1 MKKFLMILSIF
12 LFSFSIVGGGIL
24 LTFDLPSIVSEES
37 GGGNSED
44 GELNSNASG
53 YWSSSSY
60 YSLSFAGGDGTG
72 SNPYKIATAAQL
84 AGLAYRSNSSSYY
97 STYNSLYY
105 ELVAD
110 IDLSAHYWV
119 PIGRNYAFTGSFN
132 GNHHVISGMTCKL
145 NSGSDSYYTNNADS
159 NGKSISCALFGTFAG
174 DSTFIQS
181 FALKDMSITTYS
193 GTATSGKYYKFAG
206 VVAAVLGPSDSTS
219 FITGVNVFGTIRSSI
234 TTGAAEIRLGSVAAY
249 MRNGYIGSCQSYASL
264 YTASGGASGSD
275 DSVAYCTGGIVGRT
289 EDSMVVDCAM
299 LGYIDSYLVT
309 GGGIVGCASS
319 TDIQTSY
326 AIRGSSSTSS
336 SSNYFWFG
344 TRDAGGIVG
353 CLKDSST
360 VRSCWASV
368 GIRVKGSYTNYKGAI
383 VGYSFSGC
391 KIYCTQY
398 NAALLN
404 CTKTYNNSATTS
416 GNGHCSSANSSYYRR
431 SNAFISRMTMD
442 SNGVNWYNWNINGY
456 NTRHLNYGFPVV
468 DNSYAYCSA
477 YGNENTKNIEI
488 HSIGTGVDENYSSSI
503 SEYGSVY
510 SLIGGEIRI
519 IGTGNE
525 NCYFRSLLN
534 RDGELETATEN
545 YNQYIAYTTCSA
557 YTTSYSLN
565 SVYYMIFAAPTTD
578 YWQNSYASSFA
589 GGSGTSSSPYLISN
603 GAQLARMAYL
613 VNGSSYSSYNADY
626 FRLTTDID
634 LSGKIWTPIGL
645 VHNFAGNFDGNGY
658 TINGLTCTMY
668 SSDDPIYG
676 FDAYSSSYFGMGL
689 FGYLYG
695 ADVYD
700 FVLTNVDI
708 GNNTEYGNMIS
719 SPSSYLC
726 VGGVCAYARG
736 SSSTSKTVISQ
747 VGAFG
752 SVNCAFYDFNSI
764 QYIGG
769 IVGRMYYY
777 TTLEKSFNYAS
788 VTSGYTE
795 GSTSYGYV
803 GGLVGYAYG
812 SSSSRNV
819 ITDCYNCGSV
829 SNYGYRVGGIAGY
842 TYNTNIIRCYNDAS
856 VRSFYYGGGLVGYA
870 NSSTY
875 IYNSFAEGEVSR
887 LIATAYGEMV
897 YNDSTSLRGGL
908 FGYSYGTSVNLNYV
922 SYRSSD
928 NSKPA
933 GTGSYTSSNL
943 TSYSSDSTVQSTSR
957 ALYTSGSYPW
967 SKTTSI
973 SSKSY
978 TWIIPTSTYSYLNNR
993 YPILSW
999 SVRSRST
1006 SSEFSEC
1013 GTTTIA
1019 LRGAGA
1025 SATTASSS
1033 RYAILGMGL
1042 TISASAPSNPY
1053 GVFAGICEQTLSSNF
1068 ASTAQTY
1075 STYCKGGVSKY
1086 IGVYKTT
1093 STDQIYIKVVAYTP
1107 YDKAVNMPTSTTT
1120 AGSVKLTKYTT
1131 GDPWNTSQSSTSETY
1146 SISNTIYKFRT
1157 ATFTAK
1163 VTNSAWKFKGWYA
1176 TPNSTITSSDIE
1188 GAAGGVSLL
1197 YSTNLS
1203 VSWEPV
1209 MQTMY
1214 VYAVFEPNSTT
1225 GYFDGAWVST
1235 NNGSSYSRKTTSGS
1249 PYSYVSSVLPIY
1261 SNINNSTKTTKYSY
1275 NSTSTQTIPYV
1286 INKSFSLTA
1295 SPGSYYIFNGWYYY
1309 SSPITSSNISS
1320 ATLLTTSTSYSSNS
1334 PPLSGKY
1341 FFAKFTRK
1349 VVNVNFYL
1357 RTSFDGM
1364 TYDAV
1369 NPSSTDGSVCV
1380 EPKIA
1385 YYNTSNTYTTLNM
1398 KDAVTGSISVQAG
1411 TIVTI
1416 TPNPG
1421 GNFVFKGFTTSSG
1434 GPSTSTSTPAT
1445 TFTAGSSNVTYY
1457 LYFCQNSGNKLK
1469 YDSTDKYW
1477 YFEDGE
1483 FPQSYVGTSM
1493 NNTLTN
1499 NMSNMTSA
1507 GSIKYNNGNSNVS
1520 IPIYSYSGKK
1530 YARLQATS
1538 TQTLKMSDG
1547 TSYTFNS
1554 GTYYWFE
1561 VEPIRWRVSDYGV
1574 SSASYPSGWSAYGS
1588 YNQSFTV
1595 VSEKVLGF
1603 GAVTAGNTTE
1613 NWSFTASDM
1622 FKNVNDAYNVI
1633 GLDYNSNYLDL
1644 NVFNQTINGV
1654 TVSYNSETNRL
1665 TLNGTLT
1672 SSATL
1677 DTLPVTFNE
1686 GEAIRISRKL
1696 ISGSATGGGCFV
1708 LDVKKSDGSN
1718 VSTRCYA
1725 DFSHS
1730 ATGELAKTIKIN
1742 NSAESEG
1749 HHLSFWLWT
1758 GNDTAPTFNNAV
1770 YEITFE
1776 KYEIFDKFGD
1786 KGQQDKVSQ
1795 ENLNSNGLR
1804 VASIEELSY
1813 LSDKTA
1819 EASDL
1824 VCFLQG
1830 VNSGKVSYWTRNL
1843 GAGLNNGQ
1851 VITKAGIEK
1860 SMWLNTP
1867 LGIRFALTMKDGVRT

>member
-1 MKKFLMILSIF
+1 MILSIF
-12 LFSFSIVGGGIL
+12 LFSFSVVGGGVL
-24 LTFDLPSIVSEES
+24 LTFDLPSLVFEE

-44 GELNSNASG
+44 GEVNTNASG
-53 YWSSSSY
+53 YWSSY
-60 YSLSFAGGDGTG
+60 YSSSFAGGDGSG

-84 AGLAYRSNSSSYY
+84 ARLAYLSNSSSYY

-110 IDLSAHYWV
+110 IDLSEHYWV
-119 PIGRNYAFTGSFN
+119 PIGRNYAFTGNFY
-132 GNHHVISGMTCKL
+132 GNYHVISGMTCYL
-145 NSGSDSYYTNNADS
+145 SSGNDSYYTNNADS

-174 DSTFIQS
+174 NSTFIYG
-181 FALKDMSITTYS
+181 FALKDISITTYT
-193 GTATSGKYYKFAG
+193 GTAVSGKYYKFAG

-219 FITGVNVFGTIRSSI
+219 FVTGVNVFGTIRSSI
-234 TTGAAEIRLGSVAAY
+234 TTGATEIRLGGIVAY
-249 MRNGYIGSCQSYASL
+249 MRYGYIGSCQSYISL
-264 YTASGGASGSD
+264 YTHSSGASGSD
-275 DSVAYCTGGIVGRT
+275 DSVAYCVGGIVGRT
-289 EDSMVVDCAM
+289 ENSMVVDCAM

-326 AIRGSSSTSS
+326 CARGTSS
-336 SSNYFWFG
+336 NTDGMYFG

-353 CLKDSST
+353 CLKDGST
-360 VRSCWASV
+360 IESCWACV
-368 GIRVKGSYTNYKGAI
+368 GIYTNGSYTNYKGAI

-391 KIYCTQY
+391 KLICTMHSTAMANCSTRY
-398 NAALLN
+398 NGTA
-404 CTKTYNNSATTS
+404 TSVGNSAITTGNKSSFRRSTNFQTYMTS
-416 GNGHCSSANSSYYRR
+416 GSDGTR
-431 SNAFISRMTMD
+431 
-442 SNGVNWYNWNINGY
+442 WYNWNVNGY
-456 NTRHLNYGFPVV
+456 NLGHLNWGFPVV

-477 YGNENTKNIEI
+477 YGNENTKDIEI

-510 SLIGGEIRI
+510 SLIGGDIRI

-534 RDGELETATEN
+534 RDGELETATAN

-557 YTTSYSLN
+557 YSTSYSLN

-695 ADVYD
+695 SADVYD

-719 SPSSYLC
+719 SPSSYLY
-726 VGGVCAYARG
+726 VGGVCAYSYG
-736 SSSTSKTVISQ
+736 TSSTSKVVISQ
-747 VGAFG
+747 VGVFG
-752 SVNCAFYDFNSI
+752 SVNCAFYDFNST

-769 IVGRMYYY
+769 IVGRMYYF

-812 SSSSRNV
+812 SSSSKNV
-819 ITDCYNCGSV
+819 ITDCYNCGTV
-829 SNYGYRVGGIAGY
+829 SNYGFRVGGIAGY
-842 TYNTNIIRCYNDAS
+842 SYYTNIIRCYNDAS
-856 VRSFYYGGGLVGYA
+856 IRSYYYGGGIVGYA
-870 NSSTY
+870 SSYTY
-875 IYNSFAEGEVSR
+875 IYNSFTEGAVSI
-887 LIATAYGEMV
+887 LYAIQYDEMV
-897 YNDSTSLRGGL
+897 YNNDSTLRGAVL
-908 FGYSYGTSVNLNYV
+908 GYSSGTTVNLDYV
-922 SYRSSD
+922 SYRSSE
-928 NSKPA
+928 NSRSV
-933 GTGSYTSSNL
+933 GNGSYSSSNF
-943 TSYSSDSTVQSTSR
+943 TTYSSDSIVQSTGR

-967 SKTTSI
+967 SRTTSI

-999 SVRSRST
+999 SVRSRTT
-1006 SSEFSEC
+1006 SSDFAEC
-1013 GTTTIA
+1013 GSTTIA
-1019 LRGAGA
+1019 LRGSGA
-1025 SATTASSS
+1025 SETTASSS
-1033 RYAILGMGL
+1033 RYAILGQNL
-1042 TISASAPSNPY
+1042 TITASDATGY
-1053 GVFAGICEQTLSSNF
+1053 GIFAGICEGTLSGNF
-1068 ASTAQTY
+1068 ASTEQKY
-1075 STYCKGGVSKY
+1075 LTYCKGSISNY

-1093 STDQIYIKVVAYTP
+1093 TTQTVYIKVAVYTP
-1107 YDKAVNMPTSTTT
+1107 YDGAINYPTSSTT
-1120 AGSVKLTKYTT
+1120 AGQVSYSRFTT
-1131 GDPWNTSQSSTSETY
+1131 GNPWDSSKGTSSGY
-1146 SISNTIYKFRT
+1146 SLSPSFYMYRSNTMT
-1157 ATFTAK
+1157 ASVSNNAY
-1163 VTNSAWKFKGWYA
+1163 KFKGWVKKSS
-1176 TPNSTITSSDIE
+1176 STLAVSDLSS
-1188 GAAGGVSLL
+1188 L
-1197 YSTNLS
+1197 YSSSLS
-1203 VSWEPV
+1203 TTCKLTAPA
-1209 MQTMY
+1209 TTY
-1214 VYAVFEPNSTT
+1214 FFAVFEPNSTT

-1235 NNGSSYSRKTTSGS
+1235 NNGTSYSRKTTSGS
-1249 PYSYVSSVLPIY
+1249 PYSYNGSVLPIY
-1261 SNINNSTKTTKYSY
+1261 SNINNSTITTKYSY
-1275 NSTSTQTIPYV
+1275 NSTATQTIQYV
-1286 INKSFSLTA
+1286 LNKSFTLTA
-1295 SPGSYYIFNGWYYY
+1295 SPGSYYTFNGWYYY

-1320 ATLLTTSTSYSSNS
+1320 ATLLTTSSTYSSTS

-1349 VVNVNFYL
+1349 VINVNVYI

-1364 TYDAV
+1364 TYEAV
-1369 NPSSTDGSVCV
+1369 NPSSADGSICV

-1385 YYNTSNTYTTLNM
+1385 YYNTSNTYTTLDM
-1398 KDAVTGSISVQAG
+1398 KDTVSGSISVQAG
-1411 TIVTI
+1411 TTVTI

-1421 GNFVFKGFTTSSG
+1421 GDFVFKGFTTSDG
-1434 GPSTSTSTPAT
+1434 GPSTSSSAPAT
-1445 TFTAGSSNVTYY
+1445 TFNAGSSNVSYY
-1457 LYFCQNSGNKLK
+1457 LYFCRNSGNKLK

-1483 FPQSYVGTSM
+1483 YPQSYVGTSM
-1493 NNTLTN
+1493 NTTLTN
-1499 NMSNMTSA
+1499 NFSSMTGA
-1507 GSIKYNNGNSNVS
+1507 GNIKYNNGSSNDS

-1538 TQTLKMSDG
+1538 TQALKMSDG
-1547 TSYTFNS
+1547 TNYTFNS

-1574 SSASYPSGWSAYGS
+1574 SSTEYPSGWSVYGA

-1595 VSEKVLGF
+1595 VSDKVLGF
-1603 GAVTAGNTTE
+1603 GAVTAENTAE
-1613 NWSFTASDM
+1613 NWSFTSSDM
-1622 FKNVNDAYNVI
+1622 YKNVNDAYSVV

-1644 NVFNQTINGV
+1644 NVVNKTINGV
-1654 TVSYNSETNRL
+1654 TISYNSETNRL

-1672 SSATL
+1672 SSITL
-1677 DTLPVTFNE
+1677 DGLPVTFKE

-1696 ISGSATGGGCFV
+1696 ISGSSTGGGCFV
-1708 LDVKKSDGSN
+1708 LEVKKSDSSN

-1725 DFSHS
+1725 DISHS
-1730 ATGELAKTIKIN
+1730 ATGEVVKTIKIN

-1749 HHLSFWLWT
+1749 HHLSLWLWT

-1786 KGQQDKVSQ
+1786 KGQQDKVFQ
-1795 ENLNSNGLR
+1795 DNLNCNGLR

-1830 VNSGKVSYWTRNL
+1830 VNCGKVNYWTRNL
-1843 GAGLNNGQ
+1843 GTGLNNGQ

-1860 SMWLNTP
+1860 SMWLDTP
-1867 LGIRFALTMKDGVRT
+1867 LGFRFALTMKDGIRT

>member
-12 LFSFSIVGGGIL
+12 LFSFSIVGGGVL
-24 LTFDLPSIVSEES
+24 LTFDLPAIVTKETDEQ
-37 GGGNSED
+37 NLED
-44 GELNSNASG
+44 GETKANASG

-132 GNHHVISGMTCKL
+132 GNHHVISGMTCYL
-145 NSGSDSYYTNNADS
+145 SSGSDSYYTNNADS

-181 FALKDMSITTYS
+181 FALKNISITTYR
-193 GTATSGKYYKFAG
+193 GTVPSGKYYKFAG
-206 VVAAVLGPSDSTS
+206 VVAAVLGPSDSVS
-219 FITGVNVFGTIRSSI
+219 FVTNVNVTGTIDSSI
-234 TTGAAEIRLGSVAAY
+234 TTGAEEIRLGSIVAY
-249 MRNGYIGSCQSYASL
+249 MRNGYIGSCQSYVSL
-264 YTASGGASGSD
+264 YTESAGASGSD
-275 DSVAYCTGGIVGRT
+275 DSVAYCVGGIVGRT
-289 EDSMVVDCAM
+289 ENSMVTDCAM

-360 VRSCWASV
+360 VKSCWASV
-368 GIRVKGSYTNYKGAI
+368 GIKVNGSYTNYKGAI

-416 GNGHCSSANSSYYRR
+416 GNGNCSSANSSYYRR

-456 NTRHLNYGFPVV
+456 NTGHLNYGFPVV

-503 SEYGSVY
+503 SEDGSVY

-525 NCYFRSLLN
+525 NCYFRSLSN
-534 RDGELETATEN
+534 RDGELETATAN

-557 YTTSYSLN
+557 YSTSYSLN
-565 SVYYMIFAAPTTD
+565 SVYYMIFAASTTD
-578 YWQNSYASSFA
+578 YWQNSYASSFD
-589 GGSGTSSSPYLISN
+589 GGSGTSTSPYLISN

-613 VNGSSYSSYNADY
+613 VNGTSYSSYNADY
-626 FRLTTDID
+626 YRLTTDID

-645 VHNFAGNFDGNGY
+645 IHSFSGNFDGNGY

-676 FDAYSSSYFGMGL
+676 FDAYSSSYFAMGL
-689 FGYLYG
+689 FGYLSG
-695 ADVYD
+695 SADVYD
-700 FVLTNVDI
+700 FVLTNVNI
-708 GNNTEYGNMIS
+708 GNSTEYGNMIS
-719 SPSSYLC
+719 SPTNTLC
-726 VGGVCAYARG
+726 VGGVCAYAYG
-736 SSSTSKTVISQ
+736 SSSTSKVVISQ
-747 VGAFG
+747 VGVFG
-752 SVNCAFYDFNSI
+752 SVGCGFRDVNYI

-769 IVGRMYYY
+769 LIGRMYYY
-777 TTLEKSFNYAS
+777 VTLEKSFNYS
-788 VTSGYTE
+788 YVSNGYTE

-803 GGLVGYAYG
+803 GGLVGYCYG
-812 SSSSRNV
+812 NSSSRNV

-829 SNYGYRVGGIAGY
+829 EDYGYRAGGVAGFSY
-842 TYNTNIIRCYNDAS
+842 YTNIIRCYNDANI
-856 VRSFYYGGGLVGYA
+856 RSFYYGGGLVGYA
-870 NSSTY
+870 SGNTY

-887 LIATAYGEMV
+887 LIAIAYGEMV

-908 FGYSYGTSVNLNYV
+908 LGYSYGTSVNLNYV

-943 TSYSSDSTVQSTSR
+943 SNYSSDSTVQSTSR
-957 ALYTSGSYPW
+957 TLYTSGSYPW

-978 TWIIPTSTYSYLNNR
+978 TWVFPSSSYSYLNNR

-999 SVRSRST
+999 AVRSRST
-1006 SSEFSEC
+1006 STVFSGC
-1013 GTTTIA
+1013 GTTNIA
-1019 LRGAGA
+1019 LRGMGA
-1025 SATTASSS
+1025 SETTASSS

-1053 GVFAGICEQTLSSNF
+1053 AIYAGICEQTLSSNF
-1068 ASTAQTY
+1068 ASTEQSYT
-1075 STYCKGGVSKY
+1075 TYCKGSVTNY

-1093 STDQIYIKVVAYTP
+1093 TTDQIYVKTVVYTP
-1107 YDKAVNMPTSTTT
+1107 YDKKVNMPTSVST
-1120 AGSVKLTKYTT
+1120 AGSVKVTKYTT
-1131 GDPWNTSQSSTSETY
+1131 GDPWNTAQSSTSESY
-1146 SISNTIYKFRT
+1146 SILSSIYMFRN
-1157 ATFTAK
+1157 ATLTAK
-1163 VTNSAWKFKGWYA
+1163 VTNNAYKFKGWYV
-1176 TPNSTITSSDIE
+1176 TPSSTITSSDIE
-1188 GAAGGVSLL
+1188 TGAILN
-1197 YSTNLS
+1197 STNLS
-1203 VSWEPV
+1203 MTWSPV

-1214 VYAVFEPNSTT
+1214 FYAVFEPNMAT
-1225 GYFDGAWVST
+1225 GYFDGAWIST
-1235 NNGSSYSRKTTSGS
+1235 NNRSSYSRKTTTGS
-1249 PYSYVSSVLPIY
+1249 PYSKVGSVLPIY
-1261 SNINNSTKTTKYSY
+1261 SNINSSTITTKYSY
-1275 NSTSTQTIPYV
+1275 NSTATQTIQYV
-1286 INKSFSLTA
+1286 LNKSFTLTA
-1295 SPGSYYIFNGWYYY
+1295 SPGSYYIFDGWYYY

-1320 ATLLTTSTSYSSNS
+1320 ATLLTTSSTYSSTS

-1349 VVNVNFYL
+1349 VINMNVYI

-1369 NPSSTDGSVCV
+1369 NPGSSSGNVCV
-1380 EPKIA
+1380 EPTIS
-1385 YYNTSNTYTTLNM
+1385 YYDNTNTYKVLNM
-1398 KDAVTGSISVQAG
+1398 DDEVSGSIEVQAG
-1411 TIVTI
+1411 TTVTI

-1421 GNFVFKGFTTSSG
+1421 GDFVFKGFTTSDG
-1434 GPSTSTSTPAT
+1434 GPSTSSSAPAT
-1445 TFTAGSSNVTYY
+1445 TFTAGSSNVSYY

-1469 YDSTDKYW
+1469 YDSADKYW

-1483 FPQSYVGTSM
+1483 YPQSYVGTSM
-1493 NNTLTN
+1493 NTTLTN
-1499 NMSNMTSA
+1499 NMSNMTGA
-1507 GSIKYNNGNSNVS
+1507 GSIKYNNGSSNVS

-1530 YARLQATS
+1530 YARLQATK

-1547 TSYTFNS
+1547 TNYTFSN

-1574 SSASYPSGWSAYGS
+1574 SSTSYPSGWSAYGA
-1588 YNQSFTV
+1588 YKQTFTV
-1595 VSEKVLGF
+1595 VSEKILGF
-1603 GAVTAGNTTE
+1603 GAVTAGDTTE

-1622 FKNVNDAYNVI
+1622 YKNINDSYSVV
-1633 GLDYNSNYLDL
+1633 GLDYNSNYLDV
-1644 NVFNQTINGV
+1644 NVVNRTINGV
-1654 TVSYNSETNRL
+1654 TISYNSETNRL

-1672 SSATL
+1672 SSVTL
-1677 DTLPVTFNE
+1677 DTLPVTFKE

-1696 ISGSATGGGCFV
+1696 ISGSATGGGCLV
-1708 LDVKKSDGSN
+1708 LEVKKSDGSN
-1718 VSTRCYA
+1718 VSTRCYV

-1730 ATGELAKTIKIN
+1730 ATGEVVKTIKIN

-1749 HHLSFWLWT
+1749 HHLSFWLWS
-1758 GNDTAPTFNNAV
+1758 GSDTTPTFNNAV

-1786 KGQQDKVSQ
+1786 KGQQDKVSY
-1795 ENLNSNGLR
+1795 ENHNCVGLR

-1813 LSDKTA
+1813 LSDKAA
-1819 EASDL
+1819 EASDM

-1830 VNSGKVSYWTRNL
+1830 VNSGKVNYWTRNL
-1843 GAGLNNGQ
+1843 GVGLDNGQ
-1851 VITKAGIEK
+1851 VITKAGVEK
-1860 SMWLNTP
+1860 SMWLDTP
-1867 LGIRFALTMKDGVRT
+1867 LGIRFALTLKEGIRN

>member
-12 LFSFSIVGGGIL
+12 LFSFSIVGGGVL
-24 LTFDLPSIVSEES
+24 LTFDLPAIVTKETDEQ
-37 GGGNSED
+37 NLED
-44 GELNSNASG
+44 GETKANASG

-84 AGLAYRSNSSSYY
+84 AGLAYRSNSPSYY

-132 GNHHVISGMTCKL
+132 GNHHVISGMTCYL
-145 NSGSDSYYTNNADS
+145 SSGSDSYYTNNADS

-234 TTGAAEIRLGSVAAY
+234 TTGAAEIRLGSVAGY
-249 MRNGYIGSCQSYASL
+249 MRDGYIGSCQSYASL

-275 DSVAYCTGGIVGRT
+275 NSSAFCTGGIVGRT
-289 EDSMVVDCAM
+289 EDSIIYDCAM
-299 LGYIDSYLVT
+299 LGYIDSYLVA
-309 GGGIVGCASS
+309 GGGIVGSTGT
-319 TDIQTSY
+319 TDIHNSY
-326 AIRGSSSTSS
+326 CVGGTL
-336 SSNYFWFG
+336 NTWDYYWFS

-353 CLKDSST
+353 SMKDNST
-360 VRSCWASV
+360 IDGCWAAV
-368 GIRVKGSYTNYKGAI
+368 GIKVNGSYTNYKGALI
-383 VGYSFSGC
+383 GYSTSGC
-391 KIYCTQY
+391 KMTNYVYCNSLTNSSKNY
-398 NAALLN
+398 NGS
-404 CTKTYNNSATTS
+404 CSIS
-416 GNGHCSSANSSYYRR
+416 GGASTSSASYFKR
-431 SNAFISRMTMD
+431 STAFESYC
-442 SNGVNWYNWNINGY
+442 GNWYNWNINGY
-456 NTRHLNYGFPVV
+456 NTGHLNWGFPVV

-525 NCYFRSLLN
+525 NCYFRSLSN
-534 RDGELETATEN
+534 RDGELETATAN

-557 YTTSYSLN
+557 YSTSYSLN
-565 SVYYMIFAAPTTD
+565 SVYYMIFAASTTD

-589 GGSGTSSSPYLISN
+589 GGSGTSTSPYLISN

-613 VNGSSYSSYNADY
+613 VNGTSYSSYNADY
-626 FRLTTDID
+626 YRLTTDID

-645 VHNFAGNFDGNGY
+645 IHSFSGNFDGNGY

-676 FDAYSSSYFGMGL
+676 FDAYSSSYFAMGL
-689 FGYLYG
+689 FGYLSG
-695 ADVYD
+695 SADVYD
-700 FVLTNVDI
+700 FVLTNVNI
-708 GNNTEYGNMIS
+708 GNSTEYGNMIS
-719 SPSSYLC
+719 SPTNTLC
-726 VGGVCAYARG
+726 VGGVCAYAYG
-736 SSSTSKTVISQ
+736 SSSTSKVVISQ
-747 VGAFG
+747 VGVFG
-752 SVNCAFYDFNSI
+752 SVGCDFRDVNYI

-769 IVGRMYYY
+769 LIGRMYYY
-777 TTLEKSFNYAS
+777 VTLEKSFNYS
-788 VTSGYTE
+788 YVSNGYTE

-803 GGLVGYAYG
+803 GGLVGYCYG
-812 SSSSRNV
+812 NSSSRNV

-829 SNYGYRVGGIAGY
+829 EDYGYRAGGVAGFSY
-842 TYNTNIIRCYNDAS
+842 YTNIIRCYNDANI
-856 VRSFYYGGGLVGYA
+856 RSFYYGGGLVGYA
-870 NSSTY
+870 SGNTY

-887 LIATAYGEMV
+887 LIAIAYGEMV

-943 TSYSSDSTVQSTSR
+943 TTYSSDSTVQSTSR
-957 ALYTSGSYPW
+957 TLYTSGSYPW

-978 TWIIPTSTYSYLNNR
+978 TWVFPSSSYSYLNNR

-999 SVRSRST
+999 AVRARST
-1006 SSEFSEC
+1006 STVFSGC
-1013 GTTTIA
+1013 GTTNIA
-1019 LRGAGA
+1019 LRGMGA
-1025 SATTASSS
+1025 SETTASSS

-1053 GVFAGICEQTLSSNF
+1053 AIYAGICEQTLSSNF
-1068 ASTAQTY
+1068 ASTEQSYT
-1075 STYCKGGVSKY
+1075 TYCKGSVTNY

-1093 STDQIYIKVVAYTP
+1093 TTDQIYVKTVVYTP
-1107 YDKAVNMPTSTTT
+1107 YDKKVNMPTSVST
-1120 AGSVKLTKYTT
+1120 AGSVKVTKYTT
-1131 GDPWNTSQSSTSETY
+1131 GDPWNTAQSSTSESY
-1146 SISNTIYKFRT
+1146 SILSSIYMFRN
-1157 ATFTAK
+1157 ATLTAK
-1163 VTNSAWKFKGWYA
+1163 VTNNAYKFKGWYV
-1176 TPNSTITSSDIE
+1176 TPSSTISSSDIE
-1188 GAAGGVSLL
+1188 TGAILN
-1197 YSTNLS
+1197 STNLS
-1203 VSWEPV
+1203 MTWSPV
-1209 MQTMY
+1209 RQTMY
-1214 VYAVFEPNSTT
+1214 FYAVFEPNMAT
-1225 GYFDGAWVST
+1225 GYFDGAWIST
-1235 NNGSSYSRKTTSGS
+1235 NNRSSYSRKTTTGS
-1249 PYSYVSSVLPIY
+1249 PYSKVGSVLPIY
-1261 SNINNSTKTTKYSY
+1261 SNINSSTITTKYSY
-1275 NSTSTQTIPYV
+1275 NSTATQTIQYV
-1286 INKSFSLTA
+1286 LNKSFTLTA
-1295 SPGSYYIFNGWYYY
+1295 SPGSYYIFDGWYYS

-1320 ATLLTTSTSYSSNS
+1320 ATLLTTSSTYSSTS

-1349 VVNVNFYL
+1349 VINMNVYI

-1369 NPSSTDGSVCV
+1369 NPGSSSESVCV
-1380 EPKIA
+1380 EPTIS
-1385 YYNTSNTYTTLNM
+1385 YYDNTNTYKVLNM
-1398 KDAVTGSISVQAG
+1398 EDEVSGSIKVQAG
-1411 TIVTI
+1411 TTVTI

-1421 GNFVFKGFTTSSG
+1421 GDFVFKGFTTSDG
-1434 GPSTSTSTPAT
+1434 GPSTSSSAPAT
-1445 TFTAGSSNVTYY
+1445 TFTAGSSNVSYY

-1469 YDSTDKYW
+1469 YDSADKYW

-1483 FPQSYVGTSM
+1483 YPQSYVGTSM
-1493 NNTLTN
+1493 NTTLTN
-1499 NMSNMTSA
+1499 NMSNMTGA
-1507 GSIKYNNGNSNVS
+1507 GSIKYNNGSSNVS

-1530 YARLQATS
+1530 YARLQATK

-1547 TSYTFNS
+1547 TNYTFSN

-1574 SSASYPSGWSAYGS
+1574 SSTSYPSGWSAYGA
-1588 YNQSFTV
+1588 YKQSFTV
-1595 VSEKVLGF
+1595 VSEKILGF
-1603 GAVTAGNTTE
+1603 GAVTAGDTTE

-1622 FKNVNDAYNVI
+1622 YKNINDSYSVV
-1633 GLDYNSNYLDL
+1633 GLDYNSNYLDV
-1644 NVFNQTINGV
+1644 NVVNRTINGV
-1654 TVSYNSETNRL
+1654 TISYNSETNRL

-1672 SSATL
+1672 SSVTL
-1677 DTLPVTFNE
+1677 DTLPVTFKE

-1696 ISGSATGGGCFV
+1696 ISGSATGGGCLV
-1708 LDVKKSDGSN
+1708 LEVKKSDGSN

-1730 ATGELAKTIKIN
+1730 ATGEVVKTIKIN

-1749 HHLSFWLWT
+1749 HHLSFWLWS
-1758 GNDTAPTFNNAV
+1758 GSDTTPTFNNAV

-1786 KGQQDKVSQ
+1786 KGQQDKVSY
-1795 ENLNSNGLR
+1795 ENQNCVGLR

-1813 LSDKTA
+1813 LSDKVA
-1819 EASDL
+1819 EASDM

-1830 VNSGKVSYWTRNL
+1830 VNSGKVNYWTRNL
-1843 GAGLNNGQ
+1843 GVGLDNGQ
-1851 VITKAGIEK
+1851 VITKEGVEK
-1860 SMWLNTP
+1860 SMWLDTP
-1867 LGIRFALTMKDGVRT
+1867 LGIRFALTLKEGIRN